1 MINTELKLAG
11 LIGVSKELNPSP
23 LFNEN
28 AYNSVGQFDDVDG
41 TDSDTQ
47 MRRTFNNAGGYIF
60 FKTYEGSN
68 AIIDYVPDIPNDIPP
83 LNLVP
88 GNKYIVQCKINS
100 LFVDDPEINS
110 TIAYVTLGTTRTGT
124 NTLSVIN
131 QSGII
136 EGIVTCDGNELHL
149 EGFSDVAG
157 SWVMTY
163 LSIREYKENEVND
176 TIDLYDDIPFPLNF
190 QIDDISDPSKKKTN
204 FSKTITIPGTKNNNK
219 IFEHIFNIETD
230 LSNTVWNPNK
240 KLDIVVY
247 KDKLEQ
253 FRGILKL
260 DNIILNDLKQVEY
273 EVTLFSSLTNIF
285 LEIGESE
292 LRDLDFS
299 EYDHILNAQ
308 TQFASWGPEFGA
320 ALTSPCG
327 SGHILRNGCW
337 YENFFTSGPN
347 NNKPKGEGYVY
358 ALINNGRIS
367 MLDIGLAGN
376 QNLTGPVARVEDI
389 MPAIYLREYIKKIF
403 DSVGYT
409 WTSDLLDSVM
419 FRKLVILPTNEQ
431 LRMTQADI
439 DRRKFKV
446 LSTFSQHNAAN
457 HPELYFTDVNAGLP
471 ITDTVHYNDETG
483 TGAHDTQP
491 IASYDNSGSGKW
503 VVNKGGTYS
512 FNAVIGL
519 DWTFS
524 NLKTFLGATPD
535 VSNPVYAN
543 FYQQG
548 KLILNRRFING
559 GAVVNIGEVV
569 VEMDRYTNAITGATL
584 TTPRVEATLSV
595 SNLEL
600 ITGDEIFVTFESKHL
615 LQTDINN
622 TISGTDQTPQGL
634 FYQATPPTLS
644 PVKELRSAPPLIPP
658 VAGTRYL
665 VQNSPTGDFAG
676 QPGKIATYNLGAY
689 TFFDPPLYSQVK
701 SIDDN
706 INLIRVGSGFLYTG
720 IANDTNYNFLP
731 TYVRM
736 DINPTS
742 YTNLQKNTN
751 SGTAVLNI
759 NAGYF
764 FQNDV
769 ASTDITDGSTITMNS
784 AVPDRVKQIDLIKSI
799 FTMFNCYV
807 YENPD
812 LPKNIIIEPR
822 DDFYNDETADW
833 SQKLDYSK
841 PIEVVPMSELNA
853 KKYIFSYTQDSDFIN
868 KNYLNNYSLNELP
881 YGSYV
886 AEYDND
892 FLVDK
897 KEIKLPFGPTP
908 VWRMF
913 PTKTA
918 LPAIIDDEYKPF
930 KNNLRILFYNGKEI
944 EEPSWTHQYQ
954 VAGVGTSY
962 SARQL
967 PSFNMD
973 DDMYTP
979 SVSLKWGQSGTE
991 YYWSNVDGDVPYSR
1005 TTNTLYNKYYFK
1017 YMSEILNKNSR
1028 LIKAYFDLRAID
1040 IRNLSFKKKYYFD
1053 GHWCRLYLIED
1064 FDPNTNDTY
1073 KCWFL
1078 KINEGVSFTG
1088 TYGEN
1093 VPLGG
1098 GTNPILEGSL
1108 LDSGTLRLEDTPT
1121 RQQETAALNGSIV
1134 EETRY
1139 QNADGSNNQID
1150 QSAERINIVGDNNVV
1165 YSQAQ
1170 KVEIINSN
1178 NNIVGASAKN
1188 ISIVNSDDVTIAAG
1202 VQNVIVQNTS
1212 RITVNESNVSYING
1226 TRISSGV
1233 LVQGVYNSVIE
1244 GGKNQ
1249 LQSPYSF
1256 IVDNV
1261 INGGLDSTREL
1272 DSHSNIMIIDG
1283 DSSTL

>member
-1 MINTELKLAG
+1 MANVELKLAG
-11 LIGVSKELNPSP
+11 LIGVSQELNPSVV
-23 LFNEN
+23 FQDD
-28 AYNSVGQFDDVDG
+28 AYTSVGQFDDVDG

-60 FKTYEGSN
+60 FKTYEGAN
-68 AIIDYVPDIPNDIPP
+68 AIIDYVPDIPNDIPT

-88 GNKYIVQCKINS
+88 GTQYLVQFKLNG
-100 LFVDDPEINS
+100 LFVDDPTVNG
-110 TIAYVTLGTTRTGT
+110 TIAYVTLGPTRTGT
-124 NTLSVIN
+124 NTLSAIN
-131 QSGII
+131 QSGLI
-136 EGIVTCDGNELHL
+136 EGVVTCDGNELHL

-163 LSIREYKENEVND
+163 LSIREYDQQEIIDKL
-176 TIDLYDDIPFPLNF
+176 DLYDDIAFPLNF

-204 FSKTITIPGTKNNNK
+204 FSKTITIPGTKNNNR

-230 LSNTVWNPNK
+230 LTNTVWNPNK
-240 KLDIVVY
+240 KLDIVVLR
-247 KDKLEQ
+247 DTLEQ

-260 DNIILNDLKQVEY
+260 DNIILNDLKQIDY
-273 EVTLFSSLTNIF
+273 QVTLFSNLTNIF
-285 LEIGESE
+285 IEIGDRE

-299 EYDHILNAQ
+299 EYDHTLNAQ

-358 ALINNGRIS
+358 TLINNGRIS

-376 QNLTGPVARVEDI
+376 QVLNGPVARVEDI
-389 MPAIYLREYIKKIF
+389 MPGIYYREYLKKIF

-409 WTSDLLDSVM
+409 WTSELLDSVM
-419 FRKLVILPTNEQ
+419 FRKLVIIPTNEQ

-439 DRRKFKV
+439 DRRKFKI
-446 LSTFSQHNAAN
+446 LSTFSQHNSAN
-457 HPELYFTDVNAGLP
+457 HPELYFTDVNSGLS
-471 ITDTVHYNDETG
+471 ISDYVYYNDETG

-512 FNAVIGL
+512 FSATIGL

-543 FYQQG
+543 FYQSG
-548 KLILNRRFING
+548 KLIINRRLING
-559 GAVVNIGEVV
+559 GAVVSIGETV

-584 TTPRVEATLSV
+584 TTPRVEVNISI
-595 SNLEL
+595 SNQEL

-622 TISGTDQTPQGL
+622 TVNGTEQTPQGL
-634 FYQATPPTLS
+634 FYQATPPILE
-644 PVKELRSAPPLIPP
+644 PVDDLRSAPPLIPP
-658 VAGTRYL
+658 AAGTRYL

-676 QPGKIATYNLGAY
+676 QAGKIATYNLGAY

-701 SIDDN
+701 SLEDN

-720 IANDTNYNFLP
+720 IANDTAYSFLP

-784 AVPDRVKQIDLIKSI
+784 AVPDRVKQIDLVKDV

-812 LPKNIIIEPR
+812 VPRNLIIESR
-822 DDFYNDETADW
+822 DDFYTDDVVDW
-833 SQKLDYSK
+833 SEKQDLSK
-841 PIEVVPMSELNA
+841 PIEVVPMAELNA
-853 KKYIFSYTQDSDFIN
+853 KKYKFSYLQDGDYIN
-868 KNYLNNYSLNELP
+868 KNYVEKYSPDGSP
-881 YGSYV
+881 YGSYSV
-886 AEYDND
+886 EYDSD
-892 FLVDK
+892 FLTDE
-897 KEIKLPFGPTP
+897 KEIKLHFGPTP

-918 LPAIIDDEYKPF
+918 LPSILDEQYKPF
-930 KNNLRILFYNGKEI
+930 KNNLRVLFYNGKETD
-944 EEPSWTHQYQ
+944 EPSWVHQFQ
-954 VAGVGTSY
+954 VDGVGTSY
-962 SARQL
+962 SVRQL

-973 DDMYTP
+973 DDMYNP

-991 YYWSNVDGDVPYSR
+991 YYWSNVDGSVPYSR

-1017 YMSEILNKNSR
+1017 YMSEILNKNSKF
-1028 LIKAYFDLRAID
+1028 IKSYFDLRAVD
-1040 IRNLSFKKKYYFD
+1040 IAKLSFRKKYFFN

-1064 FDPNTNDTY
+1064 CDQSTNETT

-1078 KINEGVSFTG
+1078 KLNEGVSFTG

-1098 GTNPILEGSL
+1098 GTDPILIGAL
-1108 LDSGTLRLEDTPT
+1108 LDSGAVRAEDTPS
-1121 RQQETAALNGSIV
+1121 RENETAGFNGSFY
-1134 EETRY
+1134 EQPRY
-1139 QNADGSNNQID
+1139 QSAQGSNNQID
-1150 QSAERINIVGDNNVV
+1150 QSAERVNIVGDNNTV
-1165 YSQAQ
+1165 YSAAQ
-1170 KVEIINSN
+1170 KVDILNGNVNTI
-1178 NNIVGASAKN
+1178 GPSAKN
-1188 ISIVNSDDVTIAAG
+1188 ISIINSDEVTIAAG
-1202 VQNVIVQNTS
+1202 VQNVVVQNTS
-1212 RITVNESNVSYING
+1212 RITVNESNVSYINNV
-1226 TRISSGV
+1226 RISGGV
-1233 LVQGVYNSVIE
+1233 KVEGVYNSVIE
-1244 GGKNQ
+1244 GGKDE

-1261 INGGLDSTREL
+1261 INGGLNSTREL
-1272 DSHSNIMIIDG
+1272 NSHSNIMIIDG
-1283 DSSTL
+1283 N